1 MALAALSEDEQR
13 IVFLQLCNALAP
25 CVAVNFISASSGLR
39 ASTLALRQQL
49 RADNEVATALCHKV
63 WRMASCKKLRE
74 AMEVH
79 WIYPKLTGAELAT
92 LGKLGSVLPALEA
105 LTLLEGSVA
114 AVPEGMQWLAEELGA
129 GALPAM
135 NSLVLSRV
143 HVGNAGAPALAAA
156 LGRGALPRLKV
167 LQLANAALSDAGLVA
182 LAPALRRLPALETL
196 DLKCNPFGDDGL
208 AALVA
213 PPSPASAPPPTGV
226 LTKLKKLDLF
236 CTQVTDAGCATL
248 ASALDSGRLPA
259 LEMIEL
265 FGIPASAAATNKAL
279 AKAKAA
285 VSLRAIL
292 AAVHRTRQNTDL
304 AAALALG

>member
-79 WIYPKLTGAELAT
+79 WIYPKLTGAELAM

-182 LAPALRRLPALETL
+182 LAPALRRLPALERLHLT
-196 DLKCNPFGDDGL
+196 DNSFGDEGL

-213 PPSPASAPPPTGV
+213 PPPAAGAPPPPTGV
-226 LTKLKKLDLF
+226 LTKLKKLFLGY
-236 CTQVTDAGCATL
+236 TQITDAGCATL
-248 ASALDSGRLPA
+248 AAALDGGALPA
-259 LEMIEL
+259 LEQL
-265 FGIPASAAATNKAL
+265 DLNGIPASAAA
-279 AKAKAA
+279 KAA
-285 VSLRAIL
+285 VYEACANLQDGESASEGEWGSESEE
-292 AAVHRTRQNTDL
+292 DEEEEDE
-304 AAALALG
+304 